1 MTTNIEFKKGIL
13 FVRLNGSFYNETL
26 NVFESRV
33 IPVILGMS
41 LKRVNIDLK
50 DVNFVD
56 KSGIDSII
64 KISNVVSRY
73 DGKVVISGINDKVYK
88 TYSLE
93 REYTKEYYKYL
104 DGYIKDEDTLKKYYR
119 FLLNDYI
126 IVDSKGNIVKDG
138 NCYKE
143 TCYIKYLDYKEEIEN
158 PKTGDNIYK
167 YLTSTSI
174 LIVLLILIINIFI
187 SKVQHLIVIIK

>member
-41 LKRVNIDLK
+41 LKQVNIDLE
-50 DVNFVD
+50 DVNYVD

-73 DGKVVISGINDKVYK
+73 DGKVVISGINDKLK
-88 TYSLE
+88 L
-93 REYTKEYYKYL
+93 
-104 DGYIKDEDTLKKYYR
+104 TLKNSDL
-119 FLLNDYI
+119 FDYCFK
-126 IVDSKGNIVKDG
+126 SKSEKN
-138 NCYKE
+138 
-143 TCYIKYLDYKEEIEN
+143 
-158 PKTGDNIYK
+158 
-167 YLTSTSI
+167 SI
-174 LIVLLILIINIFI
+174 GIFSI
-187 SKVQHLIVIIK
+187 

>member
-73 DGKVVISGINDKVYK
+73 DGKVVISGINDKLK
-88 TYSLE
+88 L
-93 REYTKEYYKYL
+93 
-104 DGYIKDEDTLKKYYR
+104 TLKNSDL
-119 FLLNDYI
+119 FDYCFKAK
-126 IVDSKGNIVKDG
+126 SEKH
-138 NCYKE
+138 
-143 TCYIKYLDYKEEIEN
+143 
-158 PKTGDNIYK
+158 
-167 YLTSTSI
+167 SI
-174 LIVLLILIINIFI
+174 GIFSI
-187 SKVQHLIVIIK
+187 